1 MCGSKPWEEGE
12 PGGPS
17 PRAWKLECGQPGSRT
32 EGTED
37 SGFPV
42 WGQGRGVSRRRR
54 EVPGTQALGREP
66 SAPGASP
73 EPRCQRSSRPDGPAS
88 LREKH
93 DREKG
98 QGDPRCGWSS
108 AGALQGAGG
117 RELNTPEAS
126 AANQQRN
133 KEGLAGGAERDWKQ
147 QQCGHEG
154 RPPRE
159 DPRWAEPGRRAAP
172 GGALLSPA
180 GSEAR
185 GGSGPGPLG
194 LRAPCPTSLRPAP
207 LRPQQDHGQGHGR
220 EVGGHRQGG
229 SLAKQSTMMA

>member
-1 MCGSKPWEEGE
+1 MPEELEAGRTRLPAGKARQGE
-12 PGGPS
+12 
-17 PRAWKLECGQPGSRT
+17 
-32 EGTED
+32 
-37 SGFPV
+37 
-42 WGQGRGVSRRRR
+42 
-54 EVPGTQALGREP
+54 
-66 SAPGASP
+66 
-73 EPRCQRSSRPDGPAS
+73 
-88 LREKH
+88 
-93 DREKG
+93 
-98 QGDPRCGWSS
+98 
-108 AGALQGAGG
+108 GAGG
-117 RELNTPEAS
+117 PQVRVELSRGAS
-126 AANQQRN
+126 GRGWTGAQHSRGVCCQPTKKQR
-133 KEGLAGGAERDWKQ
+133 GASWRAERDWKQ
-147 QQCGHEG
+147 QQRGHEG